1 MTCHLEDI
9 MPRLHAFVYGNV
21 QGVFFRVF
29 VRQNAQ
35 KLKLVGW
42 VRNCDSGCVEV
53 LAEGP
58 RRALE
63 LLLKKLKAGPAAA
76 CVEHVDA
83 EWEKESGEF
92 EGFEIR

>member
-1 MTCHLEDI
+1 
-9 MPRLHAFVYGNV
+9 
-21 QGVFFRVF
+21 
-29 VRQNAQ
+29 
-35 KLKLVGW
+35 
-42 VRNCDSGCVEV
+42 V